1 MAFAWRLGTVAG
13 LVLLSGCAV
22 SKEARIRAALTDAG
36 VPEPMAACMAERMA
50 DDLTNEQL
58 RMLAQ
63 AASVAR
69 RPARELTLDQAL
81 KALRT
86 VGDPATIGVL
96 ALATTGCIGRI

>member
-1 MAFAWRLGTVAG
+1 MAFAWRLGAVAG
-13 LVLLSGCAV
+13 LWLLCSCAV

-36 VPEPMAACMAERMA
+36 VPKPMAACMAERMA
-50 DDLTNEQL
+50 DDLTGEQL
-58 RMLAQ
+58 RALAR

-69 RPARELTLDQAL
+69 RPASEVTIDQAL

-96 ALATTGCIGRI
+96 ALATTGCIGRL